1 MRGRR
6 RWLAVAGI
14 TALALGALLWF
25 TWPGLETPLAVLLRR
40 DTTWQ
45 TMQSRGTW
53 RVGMDPSFPPFQSLD
68 SAGRPVGFDVE
79 LAQKMAREWGL
90 EVEIVAIGFD
100 SLLDALKAAKVDSI
114 VSAYPYDPRLTRDF
128 AFSQP
133 YFDAGLRLVRRSADN
148 LNAVDDLHGKRVA
161 VEWGSVGDMI
171 GRKLQREG
179 LDLTLVPFETPQA
192 AVEAFVT
199 RPELDALLVDNITL
213 RQAQGQGLPLV
224 AVGEPLESNPYVI
237 VAPLRAAEL
246 QTQID
251 QALEELRQAG
261 QLAELERI
269 WLAQRTIVE

>member
-1 MRGRR
+1 M
-6 RWLAVAGI
+6 AGI
-14 TALALGALLWF
+14 TALGLGAILWI
-25 TWPGLETPLAVLLRR
+25 TWPGLETRR
-40 DTTWQ
+40 DATWQ
-45 TMQSRGTW
+45 SMQSRGVW

-79 LAQKMAREWGL
+79 LAQQMAQAWGL
-90 EVEIVAIGFD
+90 EAEIVAIGFD

-133 YFDAGLRLVRRSADN
+133 YFDAGLRLVRRLADD
-148 LNAVDDLHGKRVA
+148 LNAVDDLRGKRVA

-192 AVEAFVT
+192 AVEAFAT

-251 QALEELRQAG
+251 QALEALRQAG
-261 QLAELERI
+261 RLAELERI
-269 WLAQRTIVE
+269 WLTQRTIVE